1 MRPKDSKILL
11 YGDSDEANNLHAS
24 DLIDDKFKL
33 DGKLVVLSA
42 CQTGVQ
48 ESRPGDDYF
57 GIERY
62 LFAARASAVVSSLW
76 NVNDIAAKDFMIE
89 FYREFAGANGTKCE
103 DPSIAWRT
111 AMLRTREQ
119 HPNLFL
125 WAPFKVTGY

>member
-1 MRPKDSKILL
+1 M
-11 YGDSDEANNLHAS
+11 EANNLPAS
-24 DLIDDKFKL
+24 DLTDKQFRL
-33 DGKLVVLSA
+33 DGKLIVLSA

-62 LFAARASAVVSSLW
+62 RLAARASAIVSTLW
-76 NVNDIAAKDFMIE
+76 NVNDRAAMDFMTE
-89 FYREFAGANGTKCE
+89 FYREFTDGCI

-111 AMLRTREQ
+111 AMSRIKNLKKNEQ
-119 HPNLFL
+119 NLFL